1 MDDKSPYKEMKAYID
16 NFDYHDWE
24 ETSPTSVKKAKEQ
37 IAICLLFFMK
47 NIYDEFWYHGWK
59 EPTRKKFDKAAQE
72 MFNHLAGFVKS
83 GKLRGITN
91 TSGVEK
97 IPKNPVDRET
107 FQEEEL
113 ELEGIR
119 TLRDYLVIR

>member
-1 MDDKSPYKEMKAYID
+1 
-16 NFDYHDWE
+16 
-24 ETSPTSVKKAKEQ
+24 
-37 IAICLLFFMK
+37 
-47 NIYDEFWYHGWK
+47 
-59 EPTRKKFDKAAQE
+59 
-72 MFNHLAGFVKS
+72 VKS